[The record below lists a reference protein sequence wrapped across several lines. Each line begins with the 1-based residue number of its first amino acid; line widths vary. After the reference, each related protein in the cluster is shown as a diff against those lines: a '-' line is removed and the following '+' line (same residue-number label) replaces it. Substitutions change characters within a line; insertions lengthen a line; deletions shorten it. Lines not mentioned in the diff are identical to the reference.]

1 MLIILN
7 TVLKD
12 IERVKLCLHT
22 NIYYFFLQPVKEAI
36 YLSFFF
42 FFWPLI

>member
-22 NIYYFFLQPVKEAI
+22 NIYYFFFAACKISNLFK
-36 YLSFFF
+36 LFFF
-42 FFWPLI
+42 LPLI